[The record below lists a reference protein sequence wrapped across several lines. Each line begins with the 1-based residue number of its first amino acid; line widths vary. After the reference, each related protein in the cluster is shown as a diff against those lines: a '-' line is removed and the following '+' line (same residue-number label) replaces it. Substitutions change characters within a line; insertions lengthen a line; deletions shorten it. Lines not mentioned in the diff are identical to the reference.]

1 MEEIIQL
8 RSNVAFLESKLD
20 LLLSEREHLNALL
33 IECGFPQGIE
43 TLMSTV
49 QEVLQAGGIDAIS

>member
-8 RSNVAFLESKLD
+8 RSKVASLESKLD
-20 LLLSEREHLNALL
+20 FLLAEREHLNSLL
-33 IECGFPQGIE
+33 LECGFSQGIE
-43 TLMSTV
+43 TLMSTA